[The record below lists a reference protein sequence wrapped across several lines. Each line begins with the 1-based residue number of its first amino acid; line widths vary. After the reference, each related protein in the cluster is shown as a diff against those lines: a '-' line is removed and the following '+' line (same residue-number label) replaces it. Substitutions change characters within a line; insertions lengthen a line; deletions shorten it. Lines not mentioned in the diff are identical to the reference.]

1 MLASTR
7 QRGLGIHDE
16 GSHLEMGDYPDYSSG
31 PSVITRVLTW
41 ERGRQRSQRCG
52 NGSKDWSDG
61 GPGVKERRQLLKARK
76 GEEMDSALEL
86 PEETQQ
92 NTILNT

>member
-1 MLASTR
+1 
-7 QRGLGIHDE
+7 
-16 GSHLEMGDYPDYSSG
+16 MGDYPDYSQWAQCNHKG
-31 PSVITRVLTW
+31 PYMGK
-41 ERGRQRSQRCG
+41 RGGRGARDVAMEA
-52 NGSKDWSDG
+52 KTEEDG